1 MSDRGQLMPAASAA
15 QNVTLLVIVLHLSFC
30 SRSAG
35 AFNASFDA
43 DI

>member
-1 MSDRGQLMPAASAA
+1 MQAA
-15 QNVTLLVIVLHLSFC
+15 QNVTLLLIVLHLSFC
-30 SRSAG
+30 DSSVG